1 MSYLKNLLCQNLNN
15 LNIDIKGKNIGI
27 ALSGGADSTALFF
40 CLLKLKK
47 EIEFNLSVF
56 HLNHLIREESF
67 EEEQFI
73 IRLLNNENVNYLI
86 LMENCKKLKEK
97 TNKSLEMVAREVRYR
112 GIEEFIKIFNIDYFF
127 TAHHLDDQCE
137 TFILRLVK
145 GVGLS
150 GATGIKKLRG
160 KIVRPFYNVEKS
172 IIYNFLRE
180 NNIKFFEDKT
190 NYETDYERNYIRHK
204 ILPLFETRFPKYRK
218 HINEFINSLS
228 EIKFYIEKNI
238 KNKINIDKNNFFKLQ
253 DFFLLEDIE
262 KKYLIEYILKNK
274 CEQEN
279 ILKITIDSIIE
290 RIKRLN
296 YKKNKG
302 KAILYRSKYS
312 ILFYSSNKVYF
323 YKRSFFENILK
334 KIPKSGI
341 KINIGEITYFYYILN
356 CWEIKNDKKNIEKLD
371 NIESLKNAFFIDKSK
386 LSGRLEITL
395 WKDGYFIN
403 YDINKKKKVKKLL
416 SELKIPWFL
425 RKFVLVLKDDGL
437 DEKEVIG
444 IYFNKIFY
452 LSKRYYINSDTNIYI
467 KIEIKEGLNF
477 YG

>member
-86 LMENCKKLKEK
+86 LRENCKKLKEK

-172 IIYNFLRE
+172 IIYNFLRAIISYKGDL
-180 NNIKFFEDKT
+180 NDPFFEG
-190 NYETDYERNYIRHK
+190 
-204 ILPLFETRFPKYRK
+204 
-218 HINEFINSLS
+218 
-228 EIKFYIEKNI
+228 IKLIEKSFE
-238 KNKINIDKNNFFKLQ
+238 D
-253 DFFLLEDIE
+253 LLT
-262 KKYLIEYILKNK
+262 KKYSCESFGAPGDKFDPNLHEALSMIED
-274 CEQEN
+274 E
-279 ILKITIDSIIE
+279 D
-290 RIKRLN
+290 
-296 YKKNKG
+296 
-302 KAILYRSKYS
+302 
-312 ILFYSSNKVYF
+312 
-323 YKRSFFENILK
+323 
-334 KIPKSGI
+334 
-341 KINIGEITYFYYILN
+341 
-356 CWEIKNDKKNIEKLD
+356 
-371 NIESLKNAFFIDKSK
+371 
-386 LSGRLEITL
+386 
-395 WKDGYFIN
+395 KDG
-403 YDINKKKKVKKLL
+403 
-416 SELKIPWFL
+416 
-425 RKFVLVLKDDGL
+425 
-437 DEKEVIG
+437 
-444 IYFNKIFY
+444 
-452 LSKRYYINSDTNIYI
+452 IYI
-467 KIEIKEGLNF
+467 KEVYQKGYKIDDKIIRTAKVVAVKGKKNENK
-477 YG
+477 